1 MILPAAAGIKSKGLR
16 VQALFYADCRK
27 GNQRPDG
34 GVVVPEVPDVSLPVV
49 PDVPDVPDEPVPV
62 VPVPVVPVAPV
73 PVVPVP
79 VAPVPV
85 SPVVPVVP
93 VAPVPVVSP
102 VVPVAVVPV
111 VPLVPELLL
120 GAVAVSPVPVV
131 LVGSVFLQAARL
143 AINAAANRIFDA
155 LLRAFICF
163 TPRSRLS
170 FAAVSR

>member
-1 MILPAAAGIKSKGLR
+1 MRPGRIRRARCVPQR
-16 VQALFYADCRK
+16 RHTTRK
-27 GNQRPDG
+27 GGQWPLEF
-34 GVVVPEVPDVSLPVV
+34 GVVPVPDVPDVSLPVV
-49 PDVPDVPDEPVPV
+49 PD

-85 SPVVPVVP
+85 SPVVPV
-93 VAPVPVVSP
+93 APVLPPMVP
-102 VVPVAVVPV
+102 VPVAVVPV

-120 GAVAVSPVPVV
+120 GAVADVSPVPVV

-143 AINAAANRIFDA
+143 AISAAANRIFDA

-170 FAAVSR
+170 SAAVSR

>member
-1 MILPAAAGIKSKGLR
+1 MAPAA
-16 VQALFYADCRK
+16 
-27 GNQRPDG
+27 
-34 GVVVPEVPDVSLPVV
+34 PEVVSV
-49 PDVPDVPDEPVPV
+49 V
-62 VPVPVVPVAPV
+62 VPVPVP
-73 PVVPVP
+73 
-79 VAPVPV
+79 
-85 SPVVPVVP
+85 
-93 VAPVPVVSP
+93 
-102 VVPVAVVPV
+102 VVPV